1 MIDGTQLSLSLPEMI
16 ASFERTSMDDK
27 LCIVMRSEEDLEVC
41 IEFDRED
48 QFRCWTFYYKDAKQE
63 SRQRCSRAHAADI
76 ARAFQLAESAFSRE
90 LAGHLLTQ
98 AAFADQFVR
107 EIQELLGKDAVRES
121 IMSTQLFM
129 DALKDAV
136 SSALEKPTE
145 SAESS
150 DEPVNQDNPPPPPVD
165 QPFKLRVIKGS

>member
-1 MIDGTQLSLSLPEMI
+1 MDTKLGLTLEEMI
-16 ASFERTSMDDK
+16 AAFERTSMDDK

-48 QFRCWTFYYKDAKQE
+48 QFRCWNFYYKEAKQE
-63 SRQRCSRAHAADI
+63 SRQRCSRTHAADI
-76 ARAFQLAESAFSRE
+76 ARAFKLSEIAFERE

-121 IMSTQLFM
+121 ILSTQLFM
-129 DALKDAV
+129 DALKEAV
-136 SSALEKPTE
+136 SSALEQPTE
-145 SAESS
+145 PIENSFTTDDPKS
-150 DEPVNQDNPPPPPVD
+150 PLPPPTE

>member
-1 MIDGTQLSLSLPEMI
+1 MDGKLSLPLEEMI
-16 ASFERTSMDDK
+16 AAFERTSMDDK

-41 IEFDRED
+41 IEFDRDD
-48 QFRCWTFYYKDAKQE
+48 QLRCWTYYYKDAKQE
-63 SRQRCSRAHAADI
+63 SRQRCSRTHAAEI
-76 ARAFQLAESAFSRE
+76 ARAFKLSEAALARE

-129 DALKDAV
+129 DALKEAV
-136 SSALEKPTE
+136 SSALEKPSE
-145 SAESS
+145 PAENAYISQS
-150 DEPVNQDNPPPPPVD
+150 PENPLPPPAE

>member
-1 MIDGTQLSLSLPEMI
+1 MDGKLSLPLQEMI
-16 ASFERTSMDDK
+16 AAFERTSMDDK

-41 IEFDRED
+41 IEFDRAD
-48 QFRCWTFYYKDAKQE
+48 QLRCWTYYYKDAKQE
-63 SRQRCSRAHAADI
+63 SRQRCSRTHAAEI
-76 ARAFQLAESAFSRE
+76 ARAFKLSEAAFARE

-129 DALKDAV
+129 DALKEAV
-136 SSALEKPTE
+136 SSALEKPSEPIENSYVSQSPE
-145 SAESS
+145 S
-150 DEPVNQDNPPPPPVD
+150 PLPPPAD

>member
-1 MIDGTQLSLSLPEMI
+1 MDTALKLPLPDMI
-16 ASFERTSMDDK
+16 AAFERTSMDDK

-48 QFRCWTFYYKDAKQE
+48 QFRCWTFYYRDAQQE
-63 SRQRCSRAHAADI
+63 SRQRCSRTHAAEI
-76 ARAFQLAESAFSRE
+76 ARAFKLPESAFSHE

-136 SSALEKPTE
+136 SSALEQQP
-145 SAESS
+145 
-150 DEPVNQDNPPPPPVD
+150 EPVEDSHQPESQGNQPPPPAH

>member
-1 MIDGTQLSLSLPEMI
+1 MDVKMNHSLPDMI
-16 ASFERTSMDDK
+16 AAFERTSMDDK
-27 LCIVMRSEEDLEVC
+27 LYIVMRSEEDLEVC
-41 IEFDRED
+41 VEFNRED
-48 QFRCWTFYYKDAKQE
+48 QLRCWTFYYKDAKQE
-63 SRQRCSRAHAADI
+63 SRQKCSRAHAAEI
-76 ARAFQLAESAFSRE
+76 ARAFKIADGIFARE

-136 SSALEKPTE
+136 SSALEQTPEQDE
-145 SAESS
+145 SFALESNNT
-150 DEPVNQDNPPPPPVD
+150 PLPPPPE